1 MSGIIRKIAALVLAI
16 AMIVTFTP
24 LYGIGAI
31 AYAENEEV
39 SAEQDASEED
49 AASAENAAEDA
60 AADDKLSGEEA
71 GDELVPP
78 NAEEPVNEEPV
89 IEDSGD
95 DEEEIKEESK
105 EEIPEVKTE
114 EKEPALSGE
123 EEDLRGDDDGDDD
136 DDDPFAGVYKT
147 GLEGPNIIFNDGLA
161 KYKLNDQEALNVEGV
176 THYEAFVGVPREG
189 PWDAVDPACYSY
201 DDSTKTVTVDGRVL
215 EQKHPDYMMEKRLA
229 VQILGLDA
237 EDNFKMIASKMDV
250 DFWPTY
256 SRYDL
261 PEDREILPGW
271 DGSIDGRVHYY
282 IENSEYPDGY
292 DTNLNVEDVEV
303 IEGRDLLEDWHYD
316 EDDNNHWWYYRAG
329 RQLGNVTFRMT
340 YRDVDGS
347 TKTHDVHVSIGGD
360 VYRVDLYVD
369 GNIDKLLPG
378 QEVTLHAW
386 PSHEF
391 WAGDHGDYTDE
402 GMVLDWSLIRND
414 NDAGVLTVD
423 PDDPGTAKLRI
434 REPED
439 GEEILAGIRVKVA
452 VSDENEQGVE
462 KASQERFFEA
472 SQDFYDIHPSD
483 LNFNMPLG
491 SSDTQHFELH
501 HYTFRDGRSNDDI
514 LPATKARFDYN
525 EEAFKITKEGY
536 AEQLASGEVVSD
548 CDTFTIQ
555 RNREFGTEINL
566 TLWGEDNIQC
576 HKRYWF
582 ADMNYDLWFDN
593 HDLEIFT
600 DTQNDP
606 QFRVDIGTFQT
617 GGDIDENF
625 TINVKAGEWDNNA
638 DDFASML
645 PADAF
650 TQERDGQYLVLTFD
664 RTKLGLDRGKDIRI
678 VAEAVSRQMDDWR
691 IERDAWIHV
700 REAKYEFHTENHM
713 EMLPGWDNNLDW
725 IDVYIEN
732 EDHPDGEDF
741 HFPVKNVA
749 VISGAEHLD
758 EMPTAENNWYFRV
771 KDSGQVLFDL
781 TYDNEYGVEEHFA
794 VDVEIKGDVY
804 EVWMGEEGPFNHG
817 LPGTSLDLY
826 AYAVHK
832 YLDNNGR
839 EHEDNDT
846 LIYEWGFE
854 FGEEYATLTQDSKDP
869 THAVLTFK
877 DMPEGR
883 DHYHGEM
890 LVVVRVK
897 DANNEPDVERA
908 SSRQDFWVDAEFNEV
923 WPVGHT
929 RALGIGKSTG
939 DIKYEVRRYSVFG
952 TAAEGYKNGY
962 KSFDID
968 SAEWFFNEDDLEITG
983 DGDVQIHDGDE
994 VRGGKFN
1001 IFRKTA
1007 DDTNAHL
1014 HVRFTDDNGN
1024 TEECDGEFHF
1034 DYLNYDMWLNSI
1046 DDGVYV
1052 DKDCVVELQTDE
1064 NLDYSALDIRYVVR
1078 YCVWNE
1084 EEQEDEWF
1092 EAPQDCY
1099 SVSDDHMSVTIFG
1112 VAMADHGIEELNI
1125 RPEALYDGEKIREG
1139 DERSVW
1145 RRDSCQDWGE
1155 KHLWLT
1161 SPPEYKDCVSK
1172 GTQKM
1177 MCWNCHQ
1184 KKIVTVPPRGHV
1196 AKAVN
1201 AKTATAKAE
1210 GNIKYWKCSFCG
1222 KCFIDAKC
1230 TKEIKVDGTKIP
1242 KGMTLSKVT
1251 PQKKALTAKWKAST
1265 GTDLAHTSG
1274 YEIMVALNSK
1284 FTSGKKTVTVTSPKT
1299 ASKKVTGLKAGKKYY
1314 VKIRKY
1320 RTIAGKKYY
1329 SPWSKA
1335 KTATTKK

>member
-1 MSGIIRKIAALVLAI
+1 MNGVMKKLAALILAV
-16 AMIVTFTP
+16 AMITTFTP
-24 LYGIGAI
+24 LYGAGAI
-31 AYAENEEV
+31 AYAEDETV
-39 SAEQDASEED
+39 AAQQDN
-49 AASAENAAEDA
+49 AAAENEDPAETA
-60 AADDKLSGEEA
+60 A
-71 GDELVPP
+71 GDENLAPAEGTEVTGTEG
-78 NAEEPVNEEPV
+78 AEEDVSSGDDGEGVVQEDPAV
-89 IEDSGD
+89 EDSGN
-95 DEEEIKEESK
+95 DEEVNDGEV
-105 EEIPEVKTE
+105 PEVDTE
-114 EKEPALSGE
+114 EKLPAMEGAE
-123 EEDLRGDDDGDDD
+123 GNLRGD
-136 DDDPFAGVYKT
+136 DDDPFADVYQT

-161 KYKLNDQEALNVEGV
+161 EYRLTDQEALNVEGV
-176 THYEAFVGVPREG
+176 THYEAFVGVPG
-189 PWDAVDPACYSY
+189 PDGWDAVDPACYSY

-215 EQKHPDYMMEKRLA
+215 EQKHPDYMIDKRLA
-229 VQILGLDA
+229 VQIIGLDD

-261 PEDREILPGW
+261 PEDREVLPGW

-282 IENSEYPDGY
+282 VENSEYPDGY

-303 IEGRDLLEDWHYD
+303 IEGGDLLEEWHYD

-329 RQLGNVTFRMT
+329 RNLGNVTFRMT

-386 PSHEF
+386 PGHEF
-391 WAGDHGDYTDE
+391 WTGENGGYTSE
-402 GMVLDWSLIRND
+402 GMKLDWSLIRND
-414 NDAGVLTVD
+414 NDAGELIVD
-423 PDDPGTAKLRI
+423 ENDPGTARLRI

-452 VSDENEQGVE
+452 VYDENDPDVE

-472 SQDFYDIHPSD
+472 SQDFYDIHPTD

-491 SSDTQHFELH
+491 SSFTQKFELH
-501 HYTFRDGRSNDDI
+501 HYTFRDGRPNDDI

-536 AEQLASGEVVSD
+536 AEQLASGEEVTD

-555 RNREFGTEINL
+555 RTREFGGDINL

-645 PADAF
+645 PEDAF
-650 TQERDGQYLVLTFD
+650 SQERDGQYLVLTFD

-749 VISGAEHLD
+749 IVSGAEHLD

-781 TYDNEYGVEEHFA
+781 TYDNEYGVEEHFP
-794 VDVEIKGDVY
+794 VEVNITGDVY
-804 EVWMGEEGPFNHG
+804 EIWMGEEGPFNHG

-832 YLDNNGR
+832 YLDNNGHY
-839 EHEDNDT
+839 HEENEG

-877 DMPEGR
+877 DMPDGR

-923 WPVGHT
+923 WPVGQT

-939 DIKYEVRRYSVFG
+939 DIKYEVRKYSVFG
-952 TAAEGYKNGY
+952 TAEDGYEDGCKTY
-962 KSFDID
+962 DI
-968 SAEWFFNEDDLEITG
+968 ERTQWFFNEDDLTITG
-983 DGDVQIHDGDE
+983 KDGQVHDGNE
-994 VRGGKFN
+994 VAGDTFD

-1007 DDTNAHL
+1007 NETNAHL
-1014 HVRFTDDNGN
+1014 HVRFTDDNGH
-1024 TEECDGEFHF
+1024 TEDCDGNVHF
-1034 DYLNYDMWLNSI
+1034 DHMNYDMWLDSI

-1052 DKDCVVELQTDE
+1052 DKDCVVELRTDE
-1064 NLDYSALDIRYVVR
+1064 NLDYSALDIRYVVG
-1078 YCVWNE
+1078 YDEWNE
-1084 EEQEDEWF
+1084 EEQEDHWF
-1092 EAPQDCY
+1092 DAPQDCY
-1099 SVSDDHMSVTIFG
+1099 SVSDDRMSITIFG
-1112 VAMADHGIEELNI
+1112 AAMSEHGIEELRI
-1125 RPEALYDGEKIREG
+1125 RPEAWYDGEKIREG

-1155 KHLWLT
+1155 EHLWLT
-1161 SPPEYKDCVSK
+1161 SPPEYEDCESE
-1172 GTQKM
+1172 GTQRM

-1196 AKAVN
+1196 AKAVKEK
-1201 AKTATAKAE
+1201 AATATAE

-1222 KCFIDAKC
+1222 KCFTDSKC
-1230 TKEIKVDGTKIP
+1230 TKEISEDGTKIP
-1242 KGMTLSKVT
+1242 KGMSLSKVT
-1251 PQKKALTAKWKAST
+1251 PQKKGLTATWKAPT
-1265 GTDLAHTSG
+1265 GKDLAHTSG
-1274 YEIMVALNSK
+1274 YEIMIALNSK
-1284 FTSGKKTVTVTSPKT
+1284 FTSGKKTVKITSPKT
-1299 ASKKVTGLKAGKKYY
+1299 ASKKITGLTGGKKYY

-1329 SPWSKA
+1329 SPWSKS
-1335 KTATTKK
+1335 KSTTTKK